1 MFCKYF
7 VSVIPPQKNMYCV
20 KITARHKRKFEFVIC
35 LIYQCLFYTVT
46 KESTLDSQA
55 SLWLL
60 LVVFDICQSVE
71 GELKTNPQII
81 SKTTVT
87 TST

>member
-46 KESTLDSQA
+46 GLHTQD

-60 LVVFDICQSVE
+60 LVFDICQSVE